1 MTTTF
6 FLVRHAAH
14 DNVGQYLAGRLP
26 GVGLGEDGRAQA
38 GRLAIRMRR
47 EPLAAIRCG
56 PLERTRETAN
66 AIAAACEV
74 DDLANDPRLH
84 EVDFGDDWNG
94 QDFPT
99 LAANPAWH
107 RWNAMRS
114 LARTPGGESMLD
126 VQVRAFAVIEE
137 MVASYAQRAV
147 ALVTHSEVIKAIVSH
162 VMGLPTDAWSRFE
175 ISPASV
181 STMVVGDWGGK
192 VLGLNEVID

>member
-147 ALVTHSEVIKAIVSH
+147 ALVSH